1 MNTKGHILAVDD
13 DDRLRDL
20 LKRYLTR
27 EGHDVTTAKDAASA
41 RKLMSTMSFDLVILD
56 VMMPGEDGL
65 SLLKSVR
72 EKKSD
77 TPVILLTARSLPAER
92 IEGLK
97 IGADDYLSKPFE
109 PEELAL
115 RISSILKR
123 ATPEAPVEELKLS
136 GMLFHVNKGELRK
149 DGRLVRLTES
159 ETQLLSILAG
169 RAGAAISRHELAM
182 LTAAGVHTQLLSGD
196 QPRAVERIAR
206 EVGMTTYQGGCLP
219 QDKLTT
225 VQELVRKGRRVAMVG
240 DGLNDAPALAAADVG
255 MAMAARSATGHGGGV
270 QRKNVVAAL
279 HRAPHELGAFKDLDV
294 LGHGVERKRKI
305 AGDLGHAGLALGQA
319 GEDRAARGVGKGG
332 EGVVKHH
339 SPI

>member
-1 MNTKGHILAVDD
+1 VNVKGHILCVDD

-27 EGHDVTTAKDAASA
+27 EGHDVTTAKDAESA
-41 RKLMSTMSFDLVILD
+41 RRLMATMSFDLVILD

-115 RISSILKR
+115 RIASILKR
-123 ATPEAPVEELKLS
+123 AAPEAPVEELRLS
-136 GMLFHVNKGELRK
+136 GMIFHVNKGELRK

-159 ETQLLSILAG
+159 ETQLLGILAG
-169 RAGAAISRHELAM
+169 RAGAAVSRHELAM
-182 LTAAGVHTQLLSGD
+182 LTAAGV
-196 QPRAVERIAR
+196 ERS
-206 EVGMTTYQGGCLP
+206 V
-219 QDKLTT
+219 D
-225 VQELVRKGRRVAMVG
+225 VQVTRLR
-240 DGLNDAPALAAADVG
+240 
-255 MAMAARSATGHGGGV
+255 
-270 QRKNVVAAL
+270 
-279 HRAPHELGAFKDLDV
+279 
-294 LGHGVERKRKI
+294 RKI
-305 AGDLGHAGLALGQA
+305 ERDPREPVHLQTV
-319 GEDRAARGVGKGG
+319 RGVGYRLTGD
-332 EGVVKHH
+332 
-339 SPI
+339 

>member
-123 ATPEAPVEELKLS
+123 AAPEAPVEELKLS
-136 GMLFHVNKGELRK
+136 GMVFHVNKGELRK

-182 LTAAGVHTQLLSGD
+182 LTAAGV
-196 QPRAVERIAR
+196 ERS
-206 EVGMTTYQGGCLP
+206 V
-219 QDKLTT
+219 D
-225 VQELVRKGRRVAMVG
+225 VQVTRLR
-240 DGLNDAPALAAADVG
+240 
-255 MAMAARSATGHGGGV
+255 
-270 QRKNVVAAL
+270 
-279 HRAPHELGAFKDLDV
+279 
-294 LGHGVERKRKI
+294 RKI
-305 AGDLGHAGLALGQA
+305 ERDPREPVHLQTV
-319 GEDRAARGVGKGG
+319 RGVGYRLTGD
-332 EGVVKHH
+332 
-339 SPI
+339 

>member
-1 MNTKGHILAVDD
+1 LNTKGHILAVDD

-41 RKLMSTMSFDLVILD
+41 RKLMATMSFDLVILD

-115 RISSILKR
+115 RITSILKR
-123 ATPEAPVEELKLS
+123 AAPEAPVEELRLS
-136 GMLFHVNKGELRK
+136 GMIFHVNKGELRK

-169 RAGAAISRHELAM
+169 RAGAVISRHELAM
-182 LTAAGVHTQLLSGD
+182 LTAAGV
-196 QPRAVERIAR
+196 ERS
-206 EVGMTTYQGGCLP
+206 V
-219 QDKLTT
+219 D
-225 VQELVRKGRRVAMVG
+225 VQVTRLR
-240 DGLNDAPALAAADVG
+240 
-255 MAMAARSATGHGGGV
+255 
-270 QRKNVVAAL
+270 
-279 HRAPHELGAFKDLDV
+279 
-294 LGHGVERKRKI
+294 RKI
-305 AGDLGHAGLALGQA
+305 ERDPREPVHLQTV
-319 GEDRAARGVGKGG
+319 RGVGYRLTGD
-332 EGVVKHH
+332 
-339 SPI
+339 

>member
-123 ATPEAPVEELKLS
+123 AAPEAPVEELRLS
-136 GMLFHVNKGELRK
+136 GMIFHVNKGELRK

-182 LTAAGVHTQLLSGD
+182 LTAAGV
-196 QPRAVERIAR
+196 ERS
-206 EVGMTTYQGGCLP
+206 V
-219 QDKLTT
+219 D
-225 VQELVRKGRRVAMVG
+225 VQVTRLR
-240 DGLNDAPALAAADVG
+240 
-255 MAMAARSATGHGGGV
+255 
-270 QRKNVVAAL
+270 
-279 HRAPHELGAFKDLDV
+279 
-294 LGHGVERKRKI
+294 RKI
-305 AGDLGHAGLALGQA
+305 ERDPREPVHLQTV
-319 GEDRAARGVGKGG
+319 RGVGYRLTGD
-332 EGVVKHH
+332 
-339 SPI
+339 